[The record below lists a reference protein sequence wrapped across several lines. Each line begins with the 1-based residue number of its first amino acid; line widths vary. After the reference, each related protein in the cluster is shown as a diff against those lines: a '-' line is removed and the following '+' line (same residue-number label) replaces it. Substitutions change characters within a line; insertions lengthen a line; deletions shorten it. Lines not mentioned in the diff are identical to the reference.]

1 MKKTMALCT
10 PLPEE
15 MLKQIEEKCDVT
27 ICGEL
32 KHGRGNVTED
42 IVREECK
49 GHELFVLV
57 DEYAGAETIKIED
70 FACQQQV

>member
-42 IVREECK
+42 IVR
-49 GHELFVLV
+49 
-57 DEYAGAETIKIED
+57 
-70 FACQQQV
+70 